1 MYVYTQQKKHL
12 NGMHGKCNILRSIA
26 VRFAYGAKNPK
37 QNVRAICVLTIRS
50 FHFVCVFFL
59 FLRLFSSFF
68 FSLEALK
75 NISKTAATISQNVC
89 VYISLKFHVAVDLMD
104 FQQSKIRTEHHW
116 LSNLMSDHFEFICR
130 SALLWQEFFS
140 E

>member
-50 FHFVCVFFL
+50 FHFVCVCFYFFAYSVL
-59 FLRLFSSFF
+59 SF
-68 FSLEALK
+68 FSLQALK

-89 VYISLKFHVAVDLMD
+89 VYILLKFHVAVDLMD

-116 LSNLMSDHFEFICR
+116 LGNLISDHFEFICR
-130 SALLWQEFFS
+130 STLLWQEFFI

>member
-1 MYVYTQQKKHL
+1 MRCMVNAIFYDRLLSDLHKELKIQNKMFAQYVYS
-12 NGMHGKCNILRSIA
+12 RS
-26 VRFAYGAKNPK
+26 VLFTLFAY
-37 QNVRAICVLTIRS
+37 
-50 FHFVCVFFL
+50 FFI
-59 FLRLFSSFF
+59 SSLIQFFF